1 MKFYNT
7 QNNTLF
13 RKKKVLKVLLSERE
27 TSSLELGEEREK

>member
-27 TSSLELGEEREK
+27 ASSLELGEEREK